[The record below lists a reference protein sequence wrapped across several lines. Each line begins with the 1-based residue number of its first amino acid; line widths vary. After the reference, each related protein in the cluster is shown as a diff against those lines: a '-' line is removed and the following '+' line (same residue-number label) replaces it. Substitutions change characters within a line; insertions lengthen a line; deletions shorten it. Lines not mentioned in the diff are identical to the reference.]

1 MIYRPCRVSPD
12 DFAFGDALRPAEA
25 DFVEIEV
32 GMLGADV
39 MKDASHRALH
49 PQIEALDRVGVNRAA
64 NIFAARML
72 NGLMRSETLADSDKR
87 FPLIAHQVN
96 PGVDLFFEHAFDFI
110 HREIGDDRGTGITGQ
125 SVPCTVALGRCT
137 TARTGRFVVRRRPFA
152 TTAWRWLVGSLFRP
166 ATKKELV
173 DFDGAAER
181 VLARQHQAQG
191 MSNAPRCRLA
201 YPKRLGQAN
210 GGQTLVRLQH

>member
-1 MIYRPCRVSPD
+1 
-12 DFAFGDALRPAEA
+12 
-25 DFVEIEV
+25 
-32 GMLGADV
+32 
-39 MKDASHRALH
+39 
-49 PQIEALDRVGVNRAA
+49 
-64 NIFAARML
+64 ML

-96 PGVDLFFEHAFDFI
+96 PGLDLFFEHAFDFI
-110 HREIGDDRGTGITGQ
+110 HREIGDDRGTGITGRR
-125 SVPCTVALGRCT
+125 ALHSRAGPLYHRQDRALCGPSQT
-137 TARTGRFVVRRRPFA
+137 LA

-191 MSNAPRCRLA
+191 MSNAPALSA
-201 YPKRLGQAN
+201 GLP
-210 GGQTLVRLQH
+210 QTPRPERMEDRPLSDCSISHKARSQQ